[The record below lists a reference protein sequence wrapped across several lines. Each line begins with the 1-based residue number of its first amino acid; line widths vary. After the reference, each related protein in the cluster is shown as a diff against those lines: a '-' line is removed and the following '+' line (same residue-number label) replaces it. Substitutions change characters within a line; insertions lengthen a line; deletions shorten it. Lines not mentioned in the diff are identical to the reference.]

1 MEENDKALQRFA
13 AVNYIR
19 QLHAQGFSLERCY
32 LLASEKSWGSRY
44 YSTRSFER
52 WCAAYKQFGFKGL
65 MPRARKYS
73 LSSLIFCK
81 CPVG

>member
-32 LLASEKSWGSRY
+32 LLASQKSWGGRY
-44 YSTRSFER
+44 YSARSFER
-52 WCAAYKQFGFKGL
+52 WCAAYKQFQNSKLTPVLPFL
-65 MPRARKYS
+65 NRKFGCRF
-73 LSSLIFCK
+73 LSQNQ
-81 CPVG
+81 